1 MIILDDYGQP
11 DYEAMI
17 LERQEHYDFIGNCD
31 GDCKRCEAAEE
42 CSALWPTPDSKYLD
56 PLKHTPWDPTEE

>member
-1 MIILDDYGQP
+1 MIIFDEYGQP

-17 LERQEHYDFIGNCD
+17 LERAEHYELIGNCD

-42 CSALWPTPDSKYLD
+42 CSALGPRRTANILIP
-56 PLKHTPWDPTEE
+56 

>member
-17 LERQEHYDFIGNCD
+17 LERQEQWEIIGNCD
-31 GDCKRCEAAEE
+31 NDCEHCLASET
-42 CSALWPTPDSKYLD
+42 CDALYGHWEGKGQNDAD
-56 PLKHTPWDPTEE
+56 RV